1 MKAVYIA
8 GGVVA
13 VIGFLAVG
21 LLIAQGPQPEI
32 IVPAEKIT
40 QVGFLNITNTLLT
53 SWVVMA
59 LIILIAFLCTR
70 SMTLIPSGAQNF
82 IEAVMSFLL
91 NQIEEI
97 AGEKNGRKF
106 FMVIA
111 TIFIWVIMNNW
122 FGLLPFFNA
131 VGKTEDINH
140 LVFEEIYE
148 QNEKGTA
155 FEEREKHGAWF
166 MENTGGIT
174 MVKPRAGSTEF
185 EWEAGDTAGVAT
197 DRYITQLAEAY
208 TDWEP
213 AHAAEGGE
221 HGAPTKEDV
230 EGALAALKADPKA
243 PIVHL
248 AEGDSHAEEEDAH
261 AEDSGHH
268 AIPSAALGVDVES
281 VEFPGKKVGLVIP
294 FFRGTFSDVNNT
306 LAMGIIA
313 FLCIEFWGFQALGFG
328 YLKKFF
334 NLNGVMSFVGILEL
348 LSEFIRI
355 ISFTFRLFGNIFAG
369 EVLILM
375 LTFLMPFLFVDVI
388 YGLELFVGFIQASVF
403 ALLTLVFAV
412 GAVEH
417 HGDEEHHDGHEGGEA
432 DAHHDPAHSTG
443 AVQAH

>member
-1 MKAVYIA
+1 MKTVYIA
-8 GGVVA
+8 TGAIA

-21 LLIAQGPQPEI
+21 LFIAQGPQPEI
-32 IVPAEKIT
+32 IVPAEIIT
-40 QVGFLNITNTLLT
+40 TVGPLNLTNTLIT

-59 LIILIAFLCTR
+59 LIILIAWLCTR
-70 SMTLIPSGAQNF
+70 SMTLIPKGGQNF
-82 IEAVMSFLL
+82 LEAVIGFLL
-91 NQIEEI
+91 AQIEEI

-111 TIFIWVIMNNW
+111 TIFLWVIMNNW

-131 VGKTEDINH
+131 IGKTEDVNAHITH
-140 LVFEEIYE
+140 VIAE
-148 QNEKGTA
+148 QAEHGEA
-155 FEEREKHGAWF
+155 FEEGERQGFWH
-166 MENTGGIT
+166 MNNTGGIT
-174 MVKPRAGSTEF
+174 LTKPRAKAGHF
-185 EWEAGDTAGVAT
+185 EIEAGDTAGQAT
-197 DRYITQLAEAY
+197 DRYIVLLAKEFTDFEAEE
-208 TDWEP
+208 TEAP
-213 AHAAEGGE
+213 PSAETVTAA
-221 HGAPTKEDV
+221 V
-230 EGALAALKADPKA
+230 AALKA
-243 PIVHL
+243 
-248 AEGDSHAEEEDAH
+248 AEGDGAPILHFAEHTEEGASDDH
-261 AEDSGHH
+261 GEGGAEAEHH
-268 AIPSAALGVDVES
+268 GIPSEALHSTLENI
-281 VEFPGKKVGLVIP
+281 EFQEKTLGLVIP
-294 FFRGTFSDVNNT
+294 LFRGTFSDVNNT

-355 ISFTFRLFGNIFAG
+355 ISFCFRLFGNIFAG

-417 HGDEEHHDGHEGGEA
+417 HGDEDHHDGHEAGEA
-432 DAHHDPAHSTG
+432 DAHHEAAAAH
-443 AVQAH
+443 H